1 MKWAYS
7 GWSDAKSGISVA
19 IVAAA
24 PDCASLHPG
33 YGHGMSIRHVIFD
46 LSEVLLTGVKDTGI
60 ALGLRHQVQIP
71 AAFTGT
77 SGSLNPLMIPAVREF
92 FNGGCTED
100 RYIAEV
106 LKLYPMFGPHQNLK
120 AHIRDNFRE
129 VEGTREIVRTL
140 RELGYGTALLSVH
153 GREWIEYCEAR
164 FAIHEMF
171 DTVCYSF
178 DHQVSKP
185 EPQAFLRTLE
195 QMAAKP
201 HECLF
206 IDDSQQNVDAANELG
221 IGGVLFVTAAEL
233 KIELA
238 RRLPDFN

>member
-1 MKWAYS
+1 MA
-7 GWSDAKSGISVA
+7 SVA
-19 IVAAA
+19 G
-24 PDCASLHPG
+24 SLHPR
-33 YGHGMSIRHVIFD
+33 YVRCMPIRHVIFD
-46 LSEVLLTGVKDTGI
+46 LSEVLLTGVKETGI
-60 ALGLRHQVQIP
+60 ALGIRHQVQIP
-71 AAFTGT
+71 ASFTGA
-77 SGSLNPLMIPAVREF
+77 SGSLNPLMIPAAAEF

-106 LKLYPMFGPHQNLK
+106 LKLYPMFGPHQELK
-120 AHIRDNFRE
+120 AHIRENFRE
-129 VEGTREIVRTL
+129 VEGTREVVLKL
-140 RELGYGTALLSVH
+140 RQLGYGTALLSVH

-201 HECLF
+201 DECLF
-206 IDDSQQNVDAANELG
+206 IDDSRNNVDAANALG
-221 IGGVLFVTAAEL
+221 IGGVLFVTAEEL
-233 KIELA
+233 KVELA
-238 RRLPDFN
+238 RRLPDFT